1 MSTAKTDS
9 TSGKAAAERLSGEEA
24 HHKDRNTEGQPSGKA
39 VSRPLPAGCSLRI
52 LTDFAEKQKTRPLY
66 EEAFG
71 DPEDFT
77 DYYYADKCR
86 DNTIVAVTDASGAVL
101 SMAHLNPYTLSICGH
116 ETKSY
121 YIVAVATD
129 VHFRHRGL
137 MTAVL
142 QEIFRIAA
150 DEHLPLIWLLPV
162 DPAIYTPSGF
172 EVICDFQTPGSTLSV
187 EGQADEVTRSLKEDF
202 ELSCKSPTDEVPRSV
217 NADADVLSLINRT
230 LKEDYDIFCVRD
242 ETYLRRE
249 RIEAALDAGEEDS
262 GLPDDPK
269 IMVKVTDEAAL
280 RSMLSERLRE
290 KNPYD
295 ALRSLRCL
303 FTEEV

>member
-1 MSTAKTDS
+1 MSTVKTD
-9 TSGKAAAERLSGEEA
+9 
-24 HHKDRNTEGQPSGKA
+24 NI
-39 VSRPLPAGCSLRI
+39 RPLPAGCSLRV
-52 LTDFAEKQKTRPLY
+52 LTDFNEKQKTRPLY

-77 DYYYADKCR
+77 DYYYSDKCR

-129 VHFRHRGL
+129 VHFRHKGL

-150 DEHLPLIWLLPV
+150 GEHIPFIWLLPV
-162 DPAIYTPSGF
+162 NPAIYTPSGF
-172 EVICDFQTPGSTLSV
+172 EVICDFHMPDSPSSV
-187 EGQADEVTRSLKEDF
+187 EGDASSFGRSPAY
-202 ELSCKSPTDEVPRSV
+202 ELPRSV
-217 NADADVLSLINRT
+217 KTNADVPGINHV
-230 LKEDYDIFCVRD
+230 LKENYDIFCIRD

-249 RIEAALDAGEEDS
+249 RIETALDAGAEDS

-269 IMVKVTDEAAL
+269 IMANVTDEAAL
-280 RSMLSERLRE
+280 RSMLPEKLRGE
-290 KNPYD
+290 NPFD